1 MKTSIKTL
9 IVIALAV
16 ITLTAAL
23 PNNLRATEK
32 NTTMLYKIQNFRK
45 IVIKGNVEVMLVQR
59 PAIGI
64 SFADDNTGNVKVTQQ
79 GEVIR
84 ISGLDKEKCKLVM
97 YVNDIYR
104 IEADENAIVK
114 TETKLST
121 KFLQIILKG
130 NAFADI
136 DTSSEGLYT
145 QILDNSTLK
154 LKGNTNH
161 HTLVMG
167 KASNLTIDRF
177 AATRTDVS
185 QLENKAEEIVALVP
199 SSVQIK

>member
-9 IVIALAV
+9 IVTALAV

-32 NTTMLYKIQNFRK
+32 NTTMLYKLQNFRR

-64 SFADDNTGNVKVTQQ
+64 SFADDNTGNVKVIQQ
-79 GEVIR
+79 GEVLR
-84 ISGLDKEKCKLVM
+84 ITSLDKEKCKLVI

-104 IEADENAIVK
+104 IEADQNAVVK
-114 TETKLST
+114 TEAKLST

-136 DTSSEGLYT
+136 NTSSEGLYT
-145 QILDNSTLK
+145 EILDNSTLK
-154 LKGNTNH
+154 LKGNTNR

-167 KASNLTIDRF
+167 KAPNLTIDRF
-177 AATRTDVS
+177 AATQTDVS
-185 QLENKAEEIVALVP
+185 QIENTTEKIVALVP
-199 SSVQIK
+199 SSVQ

>member
-9 IVIALAV
+9 IVIASAV

-23 PNNLRATEK
+23 PNNLRAAEK
-32 NTTMLYKIQNFRK
+32 NTTLLYKIQNFRR
-45 IVIKGNVEVMLVQR
+45 IMIKGNVEVMLVQR

-64 SFADDNTGNVKVTQQ
+64 SFSDDNAGSVKVTQQ
-79 GEVIR
+79 GEVLR
-84 ISGLDKEKCKLVM
+84 ITGLNKETCKLVV

-104 IEADENAIVK
+104 IEADENAVVK
-114 TETKLST
+114 TEAKLST

-145 QILDNSTLK
+145 EILDNSTLK

-167 KASNLTIDRF
+167 KAPNLTIDRF
-177 AATRTDVS
+177 AATQTDVS
-185 QLENKAEEIVALVP
+185 RVETTAEETVALVHP
-199 SSVQIK
+199 QFNK